1 MLNQQ
6 VSLRIKPHGDR
17 ALGELMPFLKIG
29 AAITVGR
36 MGATITDVELPP
48 YAGTTEN
55 SSAVARAISSL
66 KAQDEAPSQTA
77 LFKHLSWRISLVR
90 SSTPELRKA
99 DYWVA
104 FGQIELALLAGF
116 LTADQAAASHA
127 DLNSASTRSFNM
139 DDSIRLAMDARRYQY
154 LRAKSG
160 EDSLLLIAVP
170 SLPGGPVPVGGVML
184 DTLIDAE
191 LAEVSSG
198 EAMTD
203 E

>member
-1 MLNQQ
+1 
-6 VSLRIKPHGDR
+6 
-17 ALGELMPFLKIG
+17 
-29 AAITVGR
+29 
-36 MGATITDVELPP
+36 MGSASR
-48 YAGTTEN
+48 
-55 SSAVARAISSL
+55 SSAAARAALSL
-66 KAQDEAPSQTA
+66 KAQDEAPPKSA

-99 DYWVA
+99 DYWVT

-127 DLNSASTRSFNM
+127 DLNSVMDSTSTRSFNM
-139 DDSIRLAMDARRYQY
+139 DDSIRLTMDARRYQY

-170 SLPGGPVPVGGVML
+170 SFPGGPVPVSGVML

-191 LAEVSSG
+191 LAEVSSS